1 MVIDEKI
8 KMMSSIGMRVSFGLN
23 CLDLIKDH
31 SDLMV
36 LNDVSTSAKLD
47 RFRKQYPENFIDVG
61 ISEQN
66 LIRVAT
72 GLATENFKVINTTLL
87 LFKL

>member
-1 MVIDEKI
+1 MAIDEKKL
-8 KMMSSIGMRVSFGLN
+8 KMMSSIGMRASFGLN

-36 LNDVSTSAKLD
+36 LTSDVSTSAGLD
-47 RFRKQYPENFIDVG
+47 RFRRQKPDKYLDLG

-66 LIRVAT
+66 I
-72 GLATENFKVINTTLL
+72 
-87 LFKL
+87 